1 MRSTMKA
8 HYNKEPFYSSA
19 LTTIKLVIITI
30 FITSISSPLLWVSA
44 TTTTSPPSTTVFN
57 PHAGIDL
64 WNFKWNHDHIRLNII
79 CSSDLD
85 PNSCQQ
91 YQRSVV
97 DSYNSMA
104 QRLRTA
110 SGNQN
115 IWQFDYNLLPQNLEE
130 DNHPGDSITIKPDG
144 SPSGKSCL
152 PDR

>member
-1 MRSTMKA
+1 M
-8 HYNKEPFYSSA
+8 
-19 LTTIKLVIITI
+19 LV
-30 FITSISSPLLWVSA
+30 SIS
-44 TTTTSPPSTTVFN
+44 
-57 PHAGIDL
+57 
-64 WNFKWNHDHIRLNII
+64 NFKWNHDHIRLNII

-97 DSYNSMA
+97 DSYNSMG

-130 DNHPGDSITIKPDG
+130 DNHPGDSITIKLDG
-144 SPSGKSCL
+144 SPNGKPCL